1 MHAMTTTRRCSY
13 LDLDIIFFVKHDM
26 NAGLCGEEKSLS
38 KKKISRNDTLCSQCP
53 PPPSADMSLE
63 RREDSSVTT
72 PQGPELIQQL
82 D

>member
-1 MHAMTTTRRCSY
+1 MLSF
-13 LDLDIIFFVKHDM
+13 L
-26 NAGLCGEEKSLS
+26 EKRNPLS
-38 KKKISRNDTLCSQCP
+38 KKKISRNDTLHHLLLERFSV
-53 PPPSADMSLE
+53 PPSADKSME